1 MGEDI
6 IYGVA
11 RESDISTENSGQIF
25 YPMYKVCISNSSG
38 ASLKEYGQEG
48 IYVVGCT
55 IESNQITLSRLQRT
69 ENGSY
74 QEILDD
80 QIMNNVEE
88 EAGPNKV
95 GTTNIE
101 IYERKVQNKKKY

>member
-11 RESDISTENSGQIF
+11 RESDIRTENSGRIF

-38 ASLKEYGQEG
+38 NNLKEYGQDG
-48 IYVVGCT
+48 IYIVDCA
-55 IESNQITLSRLQRT
+55 IEGNQITLSRIQRS

-74 QEILDD
+74 QEILND

-88 EAGPNKV
+88 EPDRIK
-95 GTTNIE
+95 
-101 IYERKVQNKKKY
+101 